1 MSVADVKSK
10 VVKNTRAKKVTA
22 DEEATVSAA
31 LDAAPLEHAPLS
43 AFVVSPLNARTIPY
57 SSESVESLAAT
68 IKSVGLLQNL
78 VAHALPDGQLA
89 VAAGGRRL
97 TALNL
102 LLSQQVLRA
111 DHPVPFKRVSE
122 DMAALVSY
130 VENAQ
135 RSDMHAAEQIASFGT
150 QAAQGK
156 TAEQIG
162 AEVGYSTRH
171 VQRMLKLAN
180 LAPSLLKLLA
190 DDKLT
195 VEQCQ
200 VLCLEDDQERQVRVY
215 ESVKAGWPELPVSM
229 LKKQITDKEIS
240 VTDRRF
246 LFVGREAYEN
256 AGGVVR
262 EDLFS
267 QQEGEG
273 TADIVLLEKLTVQKL
288 EAMAQEIQA
297 QEGWKWSMGRMRSL
311 WPHGDGMEYRLT
323 DAPEPVYISD
333 EEQRLT
339 ALYEKGDECAEGGDD
354 DGYSDAERE
363 WEAIEKAAQIRAW
376 TPEFRATSGVVV
388 GFDGYGDLC
397 VQRGVIRLS
406 DIETVET
413 EESSDTEQQEELRGA
428 SQENDAET
436 SGSGRFEYQSPP
448 DEAEGISL
456 PLLTRMSSERTLAV
470 QAALM
475 QQQKKAIALL
485 TWQLCRSVF
494 SGGYTRSRPFRI
506 SLTESHSTLT
516 GNAPSGENGA
526 AFRALTEERQRLQ
539 ALLPPEWAEDFT
551 TFFSLNGETLMALM
565 TFCVACSVDG
575 VQTRE
580 CGHTSRSQLIEL
592 EAALGFHLRDWW
604 HPTKAGFFTD
614 LKHTQIIDALNEAGF
629 TGAARD
635 AEKMKKGDAAELA
648 ENRMRDTRWVPAWMK
663 GPEPEKATDDA
674 AASGADSDTDNNDPA
689 HAA

>member
-1 MSVADVKSK
+1 MSATESKSK
-10 VVKNTRAKKVTA
+10 AVKKTSVKKVTA
-22 DEEATVSAA
+22 DEQAAVSAA

-43 AFVVSPLNARTIPY
+43 AFVMSPLNARTIPY
-57 SSESVESLAAT
+57 SLESVESLAAT

-102 LLSQQVLRA
+102 LCSQQVLKP
-111 DHPVPFKRVSE
+111 DHPVAFKRVTE

-130 VENAQ
+130 IENAQ

-162 AEVGYSTRH
+162 AEAGYSTRH

-190 DDKLT
+190 DDHLT

-200 VLCLEDDQERQVRVY
+200 ALCLEDDQERQVRVY

-229 LKKQITDKEIS
+229 LKKQITEKEIS

-267 QQEGEG
+267 QQDGDG
-273 TADIVLLEKLTVQKL
+273 TADTVLLEKLTMQKL

-323 DAPEPVYISD
+323 DAPEPVYIND

-397 VQRGVIRLS
+397 EQRGVIRLA

-413 EESSDTEQQEELRGA
+413 EESRDTEQPQKPQE
-428 SQENDAET
+428 SNAET
-436 SGSGRFEYQSPP
+436 SGASRFEYQSPP

-456 PLLTRMSSERTLAV
+456 PLLTKMSSERTLAV

-485 TWQLCRSVF
+485 TWQLCRNVF
-494 SGGYTRSRPFRI
+494 SGGYYTRSRPFRI

-516 GNAPSGENGA
+516 GNAPSGEDGA
-526 AFRALTEERQRLQ
+526 AFLTLTEERKRLE
-539 ALLPPEWAEDFT
+539 ALLPHEWAKDFT
-551 TFFSLNGETLMALM
+551 TFFSLNDETLMALM

-580 CGHTSRSQLIEL
+580 CGHTSRSNLIEL
-592 EAALGFHLRDWW
+592 EAALDFHLRDWW
-604 HPTKAGFFTD
+604 HPTKAGFFAD
-614 LKHTQIIDALNEAGF
+614 LKHAQIIDALNEAGL

-663 GPEPEKATDDA
+663 GPEPEKATDNA
-674 AASGADSDTDNNDPA
+674 TASEADSDTDNNDAA

>member
-10 VVKNTRAKKVTA
+10 AAKKTSVKKVTDA
-22 DEEATVSAA
+22 EQAAVSAA
-31 LDAAPLEHAPLS
+31 LEAAPLERAPLS

-57 SSESVESLAAT
+57 SAESVESLAAT

-200 VLCLEDDQERQVRVY
+200 VLCLEDDQARQVSVY
-215 ESVKAGWPELPVSM
+215 ESVKSGWPELPVSM

-240 VTDRRF
+240 VTDDRF

-267 QQEGEG
+267 QQDGEG

-288 EAMAQEIQA
+288 EAMAQEIQEL
-297 QEGWKWSMGRMRSL
+297 EGWKWSMGRMVSIRTYGDSL
-311 WPHGDGMEYRLT
+311 EYSLT
-323 DAPEPVYISD
+323 DAPEPVYIND
-333 EEQRLT
+333 EEQRLRPITGCRQTCLKLTKWICVRRRVSSAT
-339 ALYEKGDECAEGGDD
+339 A
-354 DGYSDAERE
+354 
-363 WEAIEKAAQIRAW
+363 
-376 TPEFRATSGVVV
+376 
-388 GFDGYGDLC
+388 
-397 VQRGVIRLS
+397 
-406 DIETVET
+406 
-413 EESSDTEQQEELRGA
+413 
-428 SQENDAET
+428 
-436 SGSGRFEYQSPP
+436 
-448 DEAEGISL
+448 
-456 PLLTRMSSERTLAV
+456 TRVRQWARRWA
-470 QAALM
+470 AAL
-475 QQQKKAIALL
+475 LL
-485 TWQLCRSVF
+485 ITVTPVVPC
-494 SGGYTRSRPFRI
+494 
-506 SLTESHSTLT
+506 
-516 GNAPSGENGA
+516 
-526 AFRALTEERQRLQ
+526 
-539 ALLPPEWAEDFT
+539 
-551 TFFSLNGETLMALM
+551 
-565 TFCVACSVDG
+565 
-575 VQTRE
+575 
-580 CGHTSRSQLIEL
+580 
-592 EAALGFHLRDWW
+592 
-604 HPTKAGFFTD
+604 
-614 LKHTQIIDALNEAGF
+614 
-629 TGAARD
+629 
-635 AEKMKKGDAAELA
+635 
-648 ENRMRDTRWVPAWMK
+648 WVPAWQRVL
-663 GPEPEKATDDA
+663 
-674 AASGADSDTDNNDPA
+674 SGWQLTPWCRT
-689 HAA
+689 

>member
-10 VVKNTRAKKVTA
+10 AAKKTSVKKVTDA
-22 DEEATVSAA
+22 EQAAVSAA
-31 LDAAPLEHAPLS
+31 LEAAPLERAPLS

-57 SSESVESLAAT
+57 SAESVESLAAT

-200 VLCLEDDQERQVRVY
+200 VLCLEDDQARQVSVY
-215 ESVKAGWPELPVSM
+215 ESVKSGWPELPVSM

-240 VTDRRF
+240 VTDDRF

-267 QQEGEG
+267 QQDGEG

-288 EAMAQEIQA
+288 EAMAQEIQEL
-297 QEGWKWSMGRMRSL
+297 EGWKWSMGRMVSIRTYGDSL
-311 WPHGDGMEYRLT
+311 EYSLT
-323 DAPEPVYISD
+323 DAPEPVYIND

-339 ALYEKGDECAEGGDD
+339 ALYEKGDECAEAGDD

-397 VQRGVIRLS
+397 VQRGVIRLA

-413 EESSDTEQQEELRGA
+413 EESSGTEPQESDAEPSGA
-428 SQENDAET
+428 S
-436 SGSGRFEYQSPP
+436 RFEYQSPP

-456 PLLTRMSSERTLAV
+456 PLLTKMSSERTLAV

-494 SGGYTRSRPFRI
+494 TAGYTRSRPFRI
-506 SLTESHSTLT
+506 SLTDSHSTLT

-526 AFRALTEERQRLQ
+526 AFLALREERKRLEG
-539 ALLPPEWAEDFT
+539 LLPKGWGEDLTAFFT
-551 TFFSLNGETLMALM
+551 LNGETLMALM

-580 CGHTSRSQLIEL
+580 CGHTSRSNLIEL

-604 HPTKAGFFTD
+604 HPTKAGLFGD
-614 LKHTQIIDALNEAGF
+614 LTHARIIDALNEAGL

-674 AASGADSDTDNNDPA
+674 AASEADSDTDNNDPA

>member
-1 MSVADVKSK
+1 MSVANVNAKAAKKTS
-10 VVKNTRAKKVTA
+10 AKKVTDA
-22 DEEATVSAA
+22 EQAAVSAA

-57 SSESVESLAAT
+57 SAESVESLAAT

-102 LLSQQVLRA
+102 LLSQQVLTP
-111 DHPVPFKRVSE
+111 DHPVAFKRVTE

-135 RSDMHAAEQIASFGT
+135 RSDMHAAEQIASFGM

-200 VLCLEDDQERQVRVY
+200 VLCLEDDQERQVSVY
-215 ESVKAGWPELPVSM
+215 ESVKAGWPELPLSL

-240 VTDRRF
+240 ITDDRF
-246 LFVGREAYEN
+246 LFVGREVYEN

-288 EAMAQEIQA
+288 EAMAQEIQE

-311 WPHGDGMEYRLT
+311 WPHGDGLEYRLT
-323 DAPEPVYISD
+323 DAPEPVYIND

-388 GFDGYGDLC
+388 GFNGYGDLLI
-397 VQRGVIRLS
+397 QRGVIRLA
-406 DIETVET
+406 DVNTEET
-413 EESSDTEQQEELRGA
+413 EESSETEP
-428 SQENDAET
+428 QENDAQT
-436 SGSGRFEYQSPP
+436 SGASRFEYQSPP

-456 PLLTRMSSERTLAV
+456 PLLTKMSSERTLAV

-485 TWQLCRSVF
+485 TWQLCRNVF

-526 AFRALTEERQRLQ
+526 AFRALTEERQRLK
-539 ALLPPEWAEDFT
+539 ALLPQEWAKDFT
-551 TFFSLNGETLMALM
+551 TFFTLNGETLMALM

-604 HPTKAGFFTD
+604 NPTKAGLFAD
-614 LKHTQIIDALNEAGF
+614 LKHAQIIDALNEAGL

-635 AEKMKKGDAAELA
+635 AQKMKKGDAAELA

-674 AASGADSDTDNNDPA
+674 AVSEADSDSDNNDPA

>member
-1 MSVADVKSK
+1 MSVANVNAKA
-10 VVKNTRAKKVTA
+10 AKKTSA
-22 DEEATVSAA
+22 KKITDAEQAAVSAA
-31 LDAAPLEHAPLS
+31 LEAAPLEHAPLS

-57 SSESVESLAAT
+57 SAESVESLAAT

-102 LLSQQVLRA
+102 LLSQQVLTP
-111 DHPVPFKRVSE
+111 DHPVAFKRVSE

-130 VENAQ
+130 IENAQ

-150 QAAQGK
+150 QAALGK

-162 AEVGYSTRH
+162 SEAGYSTRH

-200 VLCLEDDQERQVRVY
+200 VLCLEDDQDRQVSVY
-215 ESVKAGWPELPVSM
+215 ESVKSGWPELPLSM

-240 VTDRRF
+240 VTDDRF

-267 QQEGEG
+267 QQDGEG

-297 QEGWKWSMGRMRSL
+297 QEGWKWSMGRMKSL
-311 WPHGDGMEYRLT
+311 WPHGDGLEYRLT
-323 DAPEPVYISD
+323 DEPAPVYVGEEEKRIEELFNKLEYCSENND
-333 EEQRLT
+333 E
-339 ALYEKGDECAEGGDD
+339 
-354 DGYSDAERE
+354 DGYSEASDEID
-363 WEAIEKAAQIRAW
+363 AIEQAAQIRAW
-376 TPEFRATSGVVV
+376 TPETRATTGVVV
-388 GFDGYGDLC
+388 GFNAYGELC
-397 VQRGVIRLS
+397 VDRGVIRLA
-406 DIETVET
+406 DVETVET
-413 EESSDTEQQEELRGA
+413 EESSGAEQPQEPQESTAEPSGA
-428 SQENDAET
+428 S
-436 SGSGRFEYQSPP
+436 RFEYQSPP

-456 PLLTRMSSERTLAV
+456 PLLTKMSSERTLAV

-494 SGGYTRSRPFRI
+494 TAGYFRSRPFRI

-516 GNAPSGENGA
+516 GNAPSGKDGA
-526 AFRALTEERQRLQ
+526 AFLALTVERKRLE
-539 ALLPPEWAEDFT
+539 ALLPKGWGEDLT
-551 TFFSLNGETLMALM
+551 AFFSLNGETLMALL

-580 CGHTSRSQLIEL
+580 CGHTSRSNLIEL
-592 EAALGFHLRDWW
+592 EAALGFNLRDWW
-604 HPTKAGFFTD
+604 NPTKAGLFAD
-614 LKHTQIIDALNEAGF
+614 LKHAQIIDALNEAGL

-635 AEKMKKGDAAELA
+635 AQKMKKGDAAELA

-663 GPEPEKATDDA
+663 GPEPEKATDAA
-674 AASGADSDTDNNDPA
+674 AASVADSDTDNNDPA

>member
-1 MSVADVKSK
+1 MSVTESK
-10 VVKNTRAKKVTA
+10 PKAAKKTSVKKVTDA
-22 DEEATVSAA
+22 EQAAVSAA
-31 LDAAPLEHAPLS
+31 LEAAPLEHAPLS

-57 SSESVESLAAT
+57 SADSVESLAAT

-102 LLSQQVLRA
+102 LLSQQVLTP
-111 DHPVPFKRVSE
+111 DHPVAFKRVSE
-122 DMAALVSY
+122 EIAALVSHI
-130 VENAQ
+130 ENAQ

-150 QAAQGK
+150 QAALGK

-162 AEVGYSTRH
+162 AEAGYSTRH

-190 DDKLT
+190 DDKLN

-200 VLCLEDDQERQVRVY
+200 VLCLEDDQERQVSVY
-215 ESVKAGWPELPVSM
+215 ESVKSGRPDLPLFM
-229 LKKQITDKEIS
+229 LKQQITDKEIS

-311 WPHGDGMEYRLT
+311 WPHGDGLEYRLT
-323 DAPEPVYISD
+323 DEPEPVYIDD
-333 EEQRLT
+333 EESRIN
-339 ALYEKGDECAEGGDD
+339 ALYEKADDCASSDDD
-354 DGYSDAERE
+354 DGYLAATDEI
-363 WEAIEKAAQIRAW
+363 EAIDLAAQIRAW
-376 TPEFRATSGVVV
+376 TPETRAVTGVVV
-388 GFDGYGDLC
+388 GFNGIGELS

-413 EESSDTEQQEELRGA
+413 EESSETEPQDNDAQTSGA
-428 SQENDAET
+428 S
-436 SGSGRFEYQSPP
+436 RFEYQSPP

-456 PLLTRMSSERTLAV
+456 PLLTKMSSERTLAV

-494 SGGYTRSRPFRI
+494 TAGYFRSRPFRI

-526 AFRALTEERQRLQ
+526 AFLALTEERKRLE
-539 ALLPPEWAEDFT
+539 ALLPKGWGEDLT
-551 TFFSLNGETLMALM
+551 AFFSLNGETLMALL

-580 CGHTSRSQLIEL
+580 CGHTSRSNLIEL
-592 EAALGFHLRDWW
+592 EAALGFNLRDWW
-604 HPTKAGFFTD
+604 NPTKAGLFGD
-614 LKHTQIIDALNEAGF
+614 LTHARIIDALNEAGL

-648 ENRMRDTRWVPAWMK
+648 ENRMRGTRWVPAWMK

-674 AASGADSDTDNNDPA
+674 AASEADSDTDNNDPA

>member
-1 MSVADVKSK
+1 MSVANVNAKAAKKTS
-10 VVKNTRAKKVTA
+10 VKKVTDA
-22 DEEATVSAA
+22 EQAAVSAA
-31 LDAAPLEHAPLS
+31 LEAAPLERAPLS

-57 SSESVESLAAT
+57 SAESVESLAAT

-97 TALNL
+97 NALNL

-215 ESVKAGWPELPVSM
+215 ESVKAGWPELPLSM

-240 VTDRRF
+240 VTDDRF

-267 QQEGEG
+267 QQDGEG

-288 EAMAQEIQA
+288 EAMAQEIQE

-311 WPHGDGMEYRLT
+311 WPHGDGLEYRLT
-323 DAPEPVYISD
+323 DAPEPVYIND
-333 EEQRLT
+333 EELRLT

-388 GFDGYGDLC
+388 GFDGYGNLC
-397 VQRGVIRLS
+397 VQRGVIRLA
-406 DIETVET
+406 DIGTVET
-413 EESSDTEQQEELRGA
+413 EESSETEP
-428 SQENDAET
+428 QENDAQT
-436 SGSGRFEYQSPP
+436 SGASRFEYQSPP

-456 PLLTRMSSERTLAV
+456 PLLTKMSSERTLAV

-485 TWQLCRSVF
+485 TWQLCRNVF
-494 SGGYTRSRPFRI
+494 SGGYTPSRPFRI

-526 AFRALTEERQRLQ
+526 AFLALTEERQRLK
-539 ALLPPEWAEDFT
+539 ALLPQEWARDFT
-551 TFFSLNGETLMALM
+551 TFFTLNGETLMALM

-604 HPTKAGFFTD
+604 QPTKAGFFAD
-614 LKHTQIIDALNEAGF
+614 LKHAQIIDALNEAGL

-663 GPEPEKATDDA
+663 GPEPEKATDYA
-674 AASGADSDTDNNDPA
+674 AASEADSDSDNNDPA

>member
-10 VVKNTRAKKVTA
+10 AAKKTSVKKVTDA
-22 DEEATVSAA
+22 EQAAVSAA
-31 LDAAPLEHAPLS
+31 LEAAPLERAPLS

-57 SSESVESLAAT
+57 SAESVESLAAT

-200 VLCLEDDQERQVRVY
+200 VLCLEDDQARQVSVY
-215 ESVKAGWPELPVSM
+215 ESVKSGWPELPVSM

-240 VTDRRF
+240 VTDDRF

-267 QQEGEG
+267 QQDGEG

-288 EAMAQEIQA
+288 EAMAQEIQEL
-297 QEGWKWSMGRMRSL
+297 EGWKWSMGRMVSIRTYGDSL
-311 WPHGDGMEYRLT
+311 EYSLT
-323 DAPEPVYISD
+323 DAPEPVYIND

-339 ALYEKGDECAEGGDD
+339 ALYEKGDECAEAGDD

-397 VQRGVIRLS
+397 VQRGVIRLA

-413 EESSDTEQQEELRGA
+413 EESSGTEPQESDAEPSGA
-428 SQENDAET
+428 S
-436 SGSGRFEYQSPP
+436 RFEYQSPP

-456 PLLTRMSSERTLAV
+456 PLLTKMSSERTLAV

-494 SGGYTRSRPFRI
+494 TAGYTRSRPFRI
-506 SLTESHSTLT
+506 SLTDSHSTLT

-526 AFRALTEERQRLQ
+526 AFLALREERKRLEG
-539 ALLPPEWAEDFT
+539 LLPKGWGEDLTAFFT
-551 TFFSLNGETLMALM
+551 LNGETLMALM

-580 CGHTSRSQLIEL
+580 CGHTSRSNLIEL
-592 EAALGFHLRDWW
+592 EAALDFHLRDWW
-604 HPTKAGFFTD
+604 HPTKAGLFGD
-614 LKHTQIIDALNEAGF
+614 LTHARIIDALNEAGL

-674 AASGADSDTDNNDPA
+674 AASEADSDTDNNDPA

>member
-1 MSVADVKSK
+1 MSVTESK
-10 VVKNTRAKKVTA
+10 PKAAKKTSVKKVTDA
-22 DEEATVSAA
+22 EQAAVSAA
-31 LDAAPLEHAPLS
+31 LEAAPLERAPLS

-57 SSESVESLAAT
+57 SAESVESLAAT

-102 LLSQQVLRA
+102 LLSQQVLTP
-111 DHPVPFKRVSE
+111 DHPVPFKRVTE

-130 VENAQ
+130 IENAQ

-150 QAAQGK
+150 QAELGK

-162 AEVGYSTRH
+162 AEAGYSTRH

-200 VLCLEDDQERQVRVY
+200 VLCLEDDQERQVSVY
-215 ESVKAGWPELPVSM
+215 ESVKAGWPELPLSM

-240 VTDRRF
+240 VTDDRF

-256 AGGVVR
+256 AGGVIR

-267 QQEGEG
+267 QQDGEG

-311 WPHGDGMEYRLT
+311 WPHGDGLEYRLT
-323 DAPEPVYISD
+323 DEPEPVYTAD

-339 ALYEKGDECAEGGDD
+339 TLHEKGDDCAESGDY

-397 VQRGVIRLS
+397 VQRGVIRLA

-413 EESSDTEQQEELRGA
+413 EESRDAEQPQEP
-428 SQENDAET
+428 QESTAET
-436 SGSGRFEYQSPP
+436 SGASRFEYQSPP

-456 PLLTRMSSERTLAV
+456 PLLTKMSSERTLAV

-494 SGGYTRSRPFRI
+494 TAGYTRSRPFRI

-516 GNAPSGENGA
+516 GNAPSGKDGA
-526 AFRALTEERQRLQ
+526 AFLALTEERKRLE
-539 ALLPPEWAEDFT
+539 ALLPKGWGEDLT
-551 TFFSLNGETLMALM
+551 AFFSLNGETIMALM

-580 CGHTSRSQLIEL
+580 CGHTSRSNLIEL

-604 HPTKAGFFTD
+604 NPTKAGLFGD
-614 LKHTQIIDALNEAGF
+614 LTHARIIDALNEAGL

-635 AEKMKKGDAAELA
+635 AEKMKKDDAAELA
-648 ENRMRDTRWVPAWMK
+648 ENRMRGTRWVPAWMK
-663 GPEPEKATDDA
+663 GPESEKATDDA
-674 AASGADSDTDNNDPA
+674 AASEADSDTDNNDSA

>member
-1 MSVADVKSK
+1 MSVTESK
-10 VVKNTRAKKVTA
+10 PKAAKKTSVKKVTDA
-22 DEEATVSAA
+22 EQAAVKAA
-31 LDAAPLEHAPLS
+31 LDAAPLEYAPLS
-43 AFVVSPLNARTIPY
+43 AFVMSPLNARTIPY
-57 SSESVESLAAT
+57 SAESVESLAAT

-102 LLSQQVLRA
+102 LRSQQVLTP

-122 DMAALVSY
+122 EIAALVSHI
-130 VENAQ
+130 ENAQ

-150 QAAQGK
+150 LAAQGK
-156 TAEQIG
+156 TAGQIG
-162 AEVGYSTRH
+162 AEAGYSTRH

-200 VLCLEDDQERQVRVY
+200 VLCLEDDQERQVSVY
-215 ESVKAGWPELPVSM
+215 ESVKAGRPDLPLFM
-229 LKKQITDKEIS
+229 LKQQITDKEIS

-311 WPHGDGMEYRLT
+311 WPHGDGLEYRLT
-323 DAPEPVYISD
+323 DEPEPVYIDD
-333 EEQRLT
+333 EESRIN
-339 ALYEKGDECAEGGDD
+339 ALYEKADDCASSDDD
-354 DGYSDAERE
+354 DGYLAATDEI
-363 WEAIEKAAQIRAW
+363 EAIEQAAQIRAW
-376 TPEFRATSGVVV
+376 APETRAVTGVVV
-388 GFDGYGDLC
+388 GFNGIGELS

-406 DIETVET
+406 DIGTVET
-413 EESSDTEQQEELRGA
+413 EESIETEP
-428 SQENDAET
+428 QENDAQT
-436 SGSGRFEYQSPP
+436 SGASRFEYKSPP

-456 PLLTRMSSERTLAV
+456 PLLTKMSSERTLAV

-494 SGGYTRSRPFRI
+494 SGGYPRSRPFRI

-526 AFRALTEERQRLQ
+526 AFLALTEERQRLE
-539 ALLPPEWAEDFT
+539 ALLPQEWAEDFT
-551 TFFSLNGETLMALM
+551 TFFTLNGETLMALM

-604 HPTKAGFFTD
+604 QPTKAGFFAD
-614 LKHTQIIDALNEAGF
+614 LKHAQIIDALNEAGL

-635 AEKMKKGDAAELA
+635 AQKMKKGDAAELA

-663 GPEPEKATDDA
+663 GPGPEKATDDA
-674 AASGADSDTDNNDPA
+674 AASEADSDSDNSGSA

>member
-1 MSVADVKSK
+1 MSVTESK
-10 VVKNTRAKKVTA
+10 PKAAKKTSVKKVTDA
-22 DEEATVSAA
+22 EQAAVKAA
-31 LDAAPLEHAPLS
+31 LKAAPLEHAPLS
-43 AFVVSPLNARTIPY
+43 AFVMSPLNARTIPY
-57 SSESVESLAAT
+57 SAESVESLAAT

-102 LLSQQVLRA
+102 LRSQQVLTP
-111 DHPVPFKRVSE
+111 DHPVAFKRVTE

-130 VENAQ
+130 IENAQ

-162 AEVGYSTRH
+162 AEAGYSTRH

-200 VLCLEDDQERQVRVY
+200 VLCLEDDQERQVSVY
-215 ESVKAGWPELPVSM
+215 ESVKAGWPELPLSM
-229 LKKQITDKEIS
+229 LKKKITDKEIS

-267 QQEGEG
+267 QQEGDG

-311 WPHGDGMEYRLT
+311 WPHGDGLEYRLT

-339 ALYEKGDECAEGGDD
+339 ALYEKGDECAESGDD

-388 GFDGYGDLC
+388 GFNGYGDLLI
-397 VQRGVIRLS
+397 QRGVIRLA
-406 DIETVET
+406 DVETVET
-413 EESSDTEQQEELRGA
+413 EESSDAEQPQEP
-428 SQENDAET
+428 QESSAET
-436 SGSGRFEYQSPP
+436 SGASRFEYQSPP

-456 PLLTRMSSERTLAV
+456 PLLTKMSSERTLAV

-494 SGGYTRSRPFRI
+494 TAGYFRSRPFRI

-516 GNAPSGENGA
+516 GNAPSGKDGA
-526 AFRALTEERQRLQ
+526 AFLALTEERKRLE
-539 ALLPPEWAEDFT
+539 ALLPEGWGEDLTAFFT
-551 TFFSLNGETLMALM
+551 LNGETLMALL

-592 EAALGFHLRDWW
+592 EAALGFNLRDWW
-604 HPTKAGFFTD
+604 QPTKAGFFAD
-614 LKHTQIIDALNEAGF
+614 LKHAQIIDALNEAGL

-635 AEKMKKGDAAELA
+635 AQKMKKGDAAELA

-674 AASGADSDTDNNDPA
+674 AASEADSEADSDSDNTGSA

>member
-1 MSVADVKSK
+1 MSVANVNAKAAKKTS
-10 VVKNTRAKKVTA
+10 VKKVTDA
-22 DEEATVSAA
+22 EQAAVSAA
-31 LDAAPLEHAPLS
+31 LEAAPLERAPLS

-57 SSESVESLAAT
+57 SAESVESLAAT

-102 LLSQQVLRA
+102 LLSQQVLTP
-111 DHPVPFKRVSE
+111 DHPVPFKRVTE

-162 AEVGYSTRH
+162 SEAGYSTRH

-190 DDKLT
+190 DDHLT

-200 VLCLEDDQERQVRVY
+200 VLCLEDDQERQVSVY
-215 ESVKAGWPELPVSM
+215 ESVKSGRPDLPLFM

-288 EAMAQEIQA
+288 EAMAQEIQE
-297 QEGWKWSMGRMRSL
+297 QEGWKWSMGRMKSL
-311 WPHGDGMEYRLT
+311 WPHGDGLEYRLM
-323 DAPEPVYISD
+323 DEPEPVYIND
-333 EEQRLT
+333 EESRIN
-339 ALYEKGDECAEGGDD
+339 ALYEKADDCASSDDD
-354 DGYSDAERE
+354 DGYLAATNEI
-363 WEAIEKAAQIRAW
+363 EAIDLAAQIRAW
-376 TPEFRATSGVVV
+376 TPETRAVTGVVV
-388 GFDGYGDLC
+388 GFNGIGELS

-406 DIETVET
+406 DIETMET
-413 EESSDTEQQEELRGA
+413 EESRDTEQPQEP
-428 SQENDAET
+428 QESTVEP

-551 TFFSLNGETLMALM
+551 TFFTLNGETLMALM

-674 AASGADSDTDNNDPA
+674 AASEADSDTDNNDPA

>member
-1 MSVADVKSK
+1 MSVTESK
-10 VVKNTRAKKVTA
+10 PKAAKKTSVKKVTDA
-22 DEEATVSAA
+22 EQAAVSAA
-31 LDAAPLEHAPLS
+31 LEAAPLERAPLS

-57 SSESVESLAAT
+57 SAESVESLAAT

-102 LLSQQVLRA
+102 LLSQQVLTP

-122 DMAALVSY
+122 EIAALVSHI
-130 VENAQ
+130 ENAQ

-150 QAAQGK
+150 LAAQGK
-156 TAEQIG
+156 TAGQIG
-162 AEVGYSTRH
+162 AEAGYSTRH

-200 VLCLEDDQERQVRVY
+200 VLCLEDDQERQVSVY
-215 ESVKAGWPELPVSM
+215 ESVKSGRPDLPLFM

-311 WPHGDGMEYRLT
+311 WPHGDGLEYRLT
-323 DAPEPVYISD
+323 DEPEPVYIDD
-333 EEQRLT
+333 EESRIN
-339 ALYEKGDECAEGGDD
+339 ALYEKADDCASSDDD
-354 DGYSDAERE
+354 DGYLAATDEI
-363 WEAIEKAAQIRAW
+363 EAIEQAAQIRAW
-376 TPEFRATSGVVV
+376 APETRAVTGVVV
-388 GFDGYGDLC
+388 GFNGIGELS

-406 DIETVET
+406 DIGTVET
-413 EESSDTEQQEELRGA
+413 EESIETEP
-428 SQENDAET
+428 QENDAQT
-436 SGSGRFEYQSPP
+436 SGASRFEYQSPS

-456 PLLTRMSSERTLAV
+456 PLLTKMSSERTLAV

-494 SGGYTRSRPFRI
+494 SGGYPRSRPFRI

-526 AFRALTEERQRLQ
+526 AFLALTEERQRLE
-539 ALLPPEWAEDFT
+539 ALLPQEWAEDFT
-551 TFFSLNGETLMALM
+551 TFFILNGETLMALL

-604 HPTKAGFFTD
+604 QPTKAGFFAD
-614 LKHTQIIDALNEAGF
+614 LKHAQIIDALNEAGL

-663 GPEPEKATDDA
+663 GPEPEKATDNA
-674 AASGADSDTDNNDPA
+674 AASEADSDTDNNDPA

>member
-1 MSVADVKSK
+1 MSVTESK
-10 VVKNTRAKKVTA
+10 PKAAKKTSVKKVTDA
-22 DEEATVSAA
+22 EQAAVKAA
-31 LDAAPLEHAPLS
+31 LEAAPLERAPLS

-57 SSESVESLAAT
+57 SAESVESLAAT

-78 VAHALPDGQLA
+78 VAHSLPDGQLA

-102 LLSQQVLRA
+102 LLSQQVLTP
-111 DHPVPFKRVSE
+111 DHPVPFKRVTE
-122 DMAALVSY
+122 DMAALVSHI
-130 VENAQ
+130 ENAQ

-150 QAAQGK
+150 QAALGK

-162 AEVGYSTRH
+162 AEAGYSTRH

-200 VLCLEDDQERQVRVY
+200 VLCLEDDQERQVSVY
-215 ESVKAGWPELPVSM
+215 ESVKSGRPDLPLFM
-229 LKKQITDKEIS
+229 LKQQITDKEIS

-297 QEGWKWSMGRMRSL
+297 QEGWKWSMGRMRAL
-311 WPHGDGMEYRLT
+311 WPHGDGLEYRLT
-323 DAPEPVYISD
+323 DEPEPVYIDD
-333 EEQRLT
+333 EESRIN
-339 ALYEKGDECAEGGDD
+339 ALYEKADDCASSDDD
-354 DGYSDAERE
+354 DGYLAATDEI
-363 WEAIEKAAQIRAW
+363 EAIDLAAQIRAW
-376 TPEFRATSGVVV
+376 TPETRAVTGVVV
-388 GFDGYGDLC
+388 GFNGIGELS

-413 EESSDTEQQEELRGA
+413 EESSETEPQDNDAQTSGA
-428 SQENDAET
+428 S
-436 SGSGRFEYQSPP
+436 RFEYQSPP

-456 PLLTRMSSERTLAV
+456 PLLTKMSSERTLAV

-485 TWQLCRSVF
+485 TWQLCRNVF

-526 AFRALTEERQRLQ
+526 AFLALTEERQRLK
-539 ALLPPEWAEDFT
+539 ALLPQEWAKDFT
-551 TFFSLNGETLMALM
+551 TFFTLNGEKLMALM

-604 HPTKAGFFTD
+604 QPTKAGFFAD
-614 LKHTQIIDALNEAGF
+614 LKHAQIIDALNEAGL

-635 AEKMKKGDAAELA
+635 AQKMKKGDAAELA

-674 AASGADSDTDNNDPA
+674 AASEADSDTDNNDAA

>member
-1 MSVADVKSK
+1 MSVTESK
-10 VVKNTRAKKVTA
+10 PKAAKKTSVKKVTDA
-22 DEEATVSAA
+22 EQAAVSAA
-31 LDAAPLEHAPLS
+31 LEAAPLERAPLS

-57 SSESVESLAAT
+57 SAESVESLAAT

-102 LLSQQVLRA
+102 LLSQQVLTP
-111 DHPVPFKRVSE
+111 DHPVAFKRVSE
-122 DMAALVSY
+122 EIAALVSHI
-130 VENAQ
+130 ENAQ

-150 QAAQGK
+150 QAALGK

-162 AEVGYSTRH
+162 AEAGYSTRH

-190 DDKLT
+190 DDKLN

-200 VLCLEDDQERQVRVY
+200 VLCLEDDQERQVSVY
-215 ESVKAGWPELPVSM
+215 ESVKSGRPDLPLFM
-229 LKKQITDKEIS
+229 LKQQITDKEIS

-311 WPHGDGMEYRLT
+311 WPHGDGLEYRLT
-323 DAPEPVYISD
+323 DEPEPVYIDD
-333 EEQRLT
+333 EESRIN
-339 ALYEKGDECAEGGDD
+339 ALYEKADDCASSDDD
-354 DGYSDAERE
+354 DGYLAATDEI
-363 WEAIEKAAQIRAW
+363 EAIDLAAQIRAW
-376 TPEFRATSGVVV
+376 TPETRAVTGVVV
-388 GFDGYGDLC
+388 GFNGIGELS

-413 EESSDTEQQEELRGA
+413 EESSETEPQDNDAQTSGA
-428 SQENDAET
+428 S
-436 SGSGRFEYQSPP
+436 RFEYQSPP

-456 PLLTRMSSERTLAV
+456 PLLTKMSSERTLAV

-494 SGGYTRSRPFRI
+494 TAGYFRSRPFRI

-526 AFRALTEERQRLQ
+526 AFLALTEERKRLE
-539 ALLPPEWAEDFT
+539 ALLPKGWGEDLT
-551 TFFSLNGETLMALM
+551 AFFSLNGETLMALL

-580 CGHTSRSQLIEL
+580 CGHTSRSNLIEL
-592 EAALGFHLRDWW
+592 EAALGFNLRDWW
-604 HPTKAGFFTD
+604 NPTKAGLFGD
-614 LKHTQIIDALNEAGF
+614 LTHARIIDALNEAGL

-648 ENRMRDTRWVPAWMK
+648 ENRMRGTRWVPAWMK

-674 AASGADSDTDNNDPA
+674 AASEADSDTDNNDPA

>member
-1 MSVADVKSK
+1 MSVTESK
-10 VVKNTRAKKVTA
+10 PKAAKKTSVKKVTDA
-22 DEEATVSAA
+22 EQAAVKAA
-31 LDAAPLEHAPLS
+31 LEAAPLEHAPLS
-43 AFVVSPLNARTIPY
+43 AFVMSPLNARTIPY
-57 SSESVESLAAT
+57 SAESVESLAAT

-102 LLSQQVLRA
+102 LLSQQVLTP

-130 VENAQ
+130 IENAQ

-150 QAAQGK
+150 LSAQGK

-162 AEVGYSTRH
+162 AEAGYSTRH

-200 VLCLEDDQERQVRVY
+200 VLCLEDDQERQVSVY
-215 ESVKAGWPELPVSM
+215 ESVKAGWPELPLSM

-288 EAMAQEIQA
+288 EAMAQEIQE

-311 WPHGDGMEYRLT
+311 WPHGDGLEYRLT

-333 EEQRLT
+333 EEQRLA
-339 ALYEKGDECAEGGDD
+339 ALYEKGDECVEGGDD

-388 GFDGYGDLC
+388 GFNGYGDLLI
-397 VQRGVIRLS
+397 QRGVIRLA
-406 DIETVET
+406 DVETAAT
-413 EESSDTEQQEELRGA
+413 EESSDTEQP
-428 SQENDAET
+428 QENDAET
-436 SGSGRFEYQSPP
+436 SGASRFEYQSPP

-456 PLLTRMSSERTLAV
+456 PLLTKMSSERTLAV

-526 AFRALTEERQRLQ
+526 AFLALTEERQRLK
-539 ALLPPEWAEDFT
+539 ALLPQEWAKDFT
-551 TFFSLNGETLMALM
+551 TFFTLNGETLMALM

-580 CGHTSRSQLIEL
+580 CGHTSRSNLIEL

-604 HPTKAGFFTD
+604 HPTKAGLFGD
-614 LKHTQIIDALNEAGF
+614 LTHARIIDALNEAGL

-635 AEKMKKGDAAELA
+635 AQKMKKGDAAELA

-674 AASGADSDTDNNDPA
+674 AASEADSDSDNTGSA

>member
-10 VVKNTRAKKVTA
+10 AVKNTRSKKVTA
-22 DEEATVSAA
+22 DEQAAVSAA
-31 LDAAPLEHAPLS
+31 LDAAPVELAPLS

-57 SSESVESLAAT
+57 SAESVESLAAT

-102 LLSQQVLRA
+102 LLSQQVLTP

-200 VLCLEDDQERQVRVY
+200 VLCLEDDQERQVSVY
-215 ESVKAGWPELPVSM
+215 ESVKSGRPDLPLFM
-229 LKKQITDKEIS
+229 LKQQITDKEIS

-297 QEGWKWSMGRMRSL
+297 QEGWKWSMGRMRAL

-323 DAPEPVYISD
+323 DEPEPVYIND

-388 GFDGYGDLC
+388 GFDGYGNLC
-397 VQRGVIRLS
+397 VQRGVIRLA
-406 DIETVET
+406 DIGTVET
-413 EESSDTEQQEELRGA
+413 EESSETEP
-428 SQENDAET
+428 QENDAQT
-436 SGSGRFEYQSPP
+436 SGASRFEYQSPP

-456 PLLTRMSSERTLAV
+456 PLLTKMSSERTLAV

-485 TWQLCRSVF
+485 TWQLCRNVF

-526 AFRALTEERQRLQ
+526 AFLALTEERQRLK
-539 ALLPPEWAEDFT
+539 ALLPQEWARDFT
-551 TFFSLNGETLMALM
+551 TFFTLNGETLMALM

-604 HPTKAGFFTD
+604 QPTKAGFFAD
-614 LKHTQIIDALNEAGF
+614 LKHAQIIDALNEAGL

-635 AEKMKKGDAAELA
+635 AQKMKKGDAAELA

-674 AASGADSDTDNNDPA
+674 AVSEADSDSDNNDPA

>member
-1 MSVADVKSK
+1 MSVTESK
-10 VVKNTRAKKVTA
+10 PKAAKKTSVKKVTDA
-22 DEEATVSAA
+22 EQAAVKAA
-31 LDAAPLEHAPLS
+31 LEAAPLERAPLS

-57 SSESVESLAAT
+57 SAESVESLAAT

-78 VAHALPDGQLA
+78 VAHSLPDGQLA

-102 LLSQQVLRA
+102 LLSQQVLTP
-111 DHPVPFKRVSE
+111 DHPVPFKRVTE
-122 DMAALVSY
+122 DMAALVSHI
-130 VENAQ
+130 ENAQ

-150 QAAQGK
+150 QAALGK

-162 AEVGYSTRH
+162 AEAGYSTRH

-200 VLCLEDDQERQVRVY
+200 VLCLEDDQERQVSVY
-215 ESVKAGWPELPVSM
+215 ESVKSGRPDLPLFM
-229 LKKQITDKEIS
+229 LKQQITDKEIS

-288 EAMAQEIQA
+288 GAMAQEIQA
-297 QEGWKWSMGRMRSL
+297 QEGWKWSMGRMRAL
-311 WPHGDGMEYRLT
+311 WPHGDGLEYRLT
-323 DAPEPVYISD
+323 DEPEPVYIDD
-333 EEQRLT
+333 EESRIN
-339 ALYEKGDECAEGGDD
+339 ALYEKADDCASSDDD
-354 DGYSDAERE
+354 DGYLAATDEI
-363 WEAIEKAAQIRAW
+363 EAIDLAAQIRAW
-376 TPEFRATSGVVV
+376 TPETRAVTGVVV
-388 GFDGYGDLC
+388 GFNGIGELS

-406 DIETVET
+406 DIGTVET
-413 EESSDTEQQEELRGA
+413 EESSETEP
-428 SQENDAET
+428 QENDAQT
-436 SGSGRFEYQSPP
+436 SGASRFEYQSPP

-456 PLLTRMSSERTLAV
+456 PLLTKMSSERTLAV

-494 SGGYTRSRPFRI
+494 TAGYFRSRPFRI

-516 GNAPSGENGA
+516 GNAPSGESGA
-526 AFRALTEERQRLQ
+526 AFLALTVERKRLE
-539 ALLPPEWAEDFT
+539 ALLPKGWGEDLT
-551 TFFSLNGETLMALM
+551 AFFSLNGETLMALM

-580 CGHTSRSQLIEL
+580 CGHTSRSNLIEL
-592 EAALGFHLRDWW
+592 EAALGFNLRDWW
-604 HPTKAGFFTD
+604 NPTKAGLFAD
-614 LKHTQIIDALNEAGF
+614 LKHAQIIDALNEAGL

-674 AASGADSDTDNNDPA
+674 AASEADSDKDNNDSA

>member
-1 MSVADVKSK
+1 MSVANVNAKAAKKTS
-10 VVKNTRAKKVTA
+10 VKKVTDA
-22 DEEATVSAA
+22 EQAAVSAA
-31 LDAAPLEHAPLS
+31 LEAAPLEHAPLS

-190 DDKLT
+190 DDLLT

-200 VLCLEDDQERQVRVY
+200 ALCLEDDLERQVRVY

-240 VTDRRF
+240 VTDCRF

-267 QQEGEG
+267 QQDGDG
-273 TADIVLLEKLTVQKL
+273 TADNVLLEKLAVQKL
-288 EAMAQEIQA
+288 EAMAQEILA
-297 QEGWKWSMGRMRSL
+297 QEGWKWSMGRMASVRTYVDSL
-311 WPHGDGMEYRLT
+311 EYRLT
-323 DAPEPVYISD
+323 DAPEPVYTAD

-339 ALYEKGDECAEGGDD
+339 VLYEKGDECSEGGDD

-363 WEAIEKAAQIRAW
+363 WEAIEKAAQVRAW

-388 GFDGYGDLC
+388 GFNGYGDLC

-406 DIETVET
+406 DVET
-413 EESSDTEQQEELRGA
+413 EDNSDTEQP
-428 SQENDAET
+428 QENDAET
-436 SGSGRFEYQSPP
+436 SGASRFEYQSPP

-456 PLLTRMSSERTLAV
+456 PLLTKMSSERTLAV

-494 SGGYTRSRPFRI
+494 SGGHFRSRPFRI

-516 GNAPSGENGA
+516 GNAPSGKDGA
-526 AFRALTEERQRLQ
+526 AFLALTEERKRLE
-539 ALLPPEWAEDFT
+539 ALLPKGWGEDLT
-551 TFFSLNGETLMALM
+551 AFFSLNDETLMALM

-580 CGHTSRSQLIEL
+580 CGHTSRSNLIEL
-592 EAALGFHLRDWW
+592 EAALDFHLRDWW
-604 HPTKAGFFTD
+604 HPTKAGLFGD
-614 LKHTQIIDALNEAGF
+614 LTHARIIDALNEAGL

-648 ENRMRDTRWVPAWMK
+648 ENRMRDTRWVAAWMK

-674 AASGADSDTDNNDPA
+674 TASEADIDTDNNDAA

>member
-1 MSVADVKSK
+1 MSVANVKAK
-10 VVKNTRAKKVTA
+10 APKNTRVKKVTA
-22 DEEATVSAA
+22 DEQVAVNAA

-43 AFVVSPLNARTIPY
+43 AFVVSPLNVRTIPY
-57 SSESVESLAAT
+57 SSESVEGLAAS
-68 IKSVGLLQNL
+68 IRSVGLLQNL

-102 LLSQQVLRA
+102 LLSQQVLTP
-111 DHPVPFKRVSE
+111 DHPVAFKRVSE
-122 DMAALVSY
+122 EMAALVSHI
-130 VENAQ
+130 ENAQ

-150 QAAQGK
+150 MAAQGK

-162 AEVGYSTRH
+162 AEAGYSTRH

-190 DDKLT
+190 DDHLT

-200 VLCLEDDQERQVRVY
+200 VLCLEDDQERQVSVY
-215 ESVKAGWPELPVSM
+215 ESVKSGWPELPLSM

-273 TADIVLLEKLTVQKL
+273 TADTVLLEKLTVQKL
-288 EAMAQEIQA
+288 EAMAQEIQE

-333 EEQRLT
+333 EKQRLT

-397 VQRGVIRLS
+397 VQRGVIRLT
-406 DIETVET
+406 DIGTVET
-413 EESSDTEQQEELRGA
+413 EESSDTEQP
-428 SQENDAET
+428 QENDAQT
-436 SGSGRFEYQSPP
+436 SSASRFEYQSPP

-456 PLLTRMSSERTLAV
+456 PLLTKMSSERTLAV

-485 TWQLCRSVF
+485 TWHLCRSVF
-494 SGGYTRSRPFRI
+494 TAGYFRSRPFRI

-516 GNAPSGENGA
+516 GNAPSGKDGA
-526 AFRALTEERQRLQ
+526 AFLALTVERKRLE
-539 ALLPPEWAEDFT
+539 ALLPKGWGEDLT
-551 TFFSLNGETLMALM
+551 AFFSLNGETLMALL

-592 EAALGFHLRDWW
+592 EAALGFNLRDWW
-604 HPTKAGFFTD
+604 QPTKAGFFAD
-614 LKHTQIIDALNEAGF
+614 LKHAQIIDALNEAGL

-635 AEKMKKGDAAELA
+635 AQKMKKGDAAELA
-648 ENRMRDTRWVPAWMK
+648 ENRMRDSRWVPAWMK

-674 AASGADSDTDNNDPA
+674 AASEADSDSDNNDPA

>member
-1 MSVADVKSK
+1 MSVANVNAKAAK
-10 VVKNTRAKKVTA
+10 KTRAKKVTDA
-22 DEEATVSAA
+22 EQAAVSAA
-31 LDAAPLEHAPLS
+31 LEAAPLEHAPLS

-57 SSESVESLAAT
+57 SAESVESLAAT

-102 LLSQQVLRA
+102 LLSQQVLTP
-111 DHPVPFKRVSE
+111 DHPVAFKRVSE

-130 VENAQ
+130 IENAQ

-150 QAAQGK
+150 QAALGK

-162 AEVGYSTRH
+162 SEAGYSTRH

-190 DDKLT
+190 DDQLT

-200 VLCLEDDQERQVRVY
+200 VLCLEDDQERQVSVY
-215 ESVKAGWPELPVSM
+215 ESVKSGWPELPLSM

-246 LFVGREAYEN
+246 LFVGRDAYEN

-273 TADIVLLEKLTVQKL
+273 TADLVLLEKLTVQKL

-311 WPHGDGMEYRLT
+311 WPDGNGMEYHLT

-339 ALYEKGDECAEGGDD
+339 ALYEKGDECAESGDD

-388 GFDGYGDLC
+388 GFNGYGDLLI
-397 VQRGVIRLS
+397 QRGVIRLA
-406 DIETVET
+406 DVETAAT
-413 EESSDTEQQEELRGA
+413 EESSDTEQP
-428 SQENDAET
+428 QENDAQT
-436 SGSGRFEYQSPP
+436 SSASRFEYQSPP

-456 PLLTRMSSERTLAV
+456 PLLTKMSSERTLAV

-494 SGGYTRSRPFRI
+494 TADHFRSRPFRI

-516 GNAPSGENGA
+516 GNAPSGKDGA
-526 AFRALTEERQRLQ
+526 AFLALTEERKRLE
-539 ALLPPEWAEDFT
+539 ALLPKGWGEDLT
-551 TFFSLNGETLMALM
+551 AFFSLNGETLMALM

-580 CGHTSRSQLIEL
+580 CGHTSRSNLIEL

-604 HPTKAGFFTD
+604 HPTKAGLFGD
-614 LKHTQIIDALNEAGF
+614 LTHARIIDALNEAGL

-635 AEKMKKGDAAELA
+635 AQKMKKGDAAELA

-674 AASGADSDTDNNDPA
+674 AASEADSDTDNNDPA

>member
-1 MSVADVKSK
+1 MSVADVKAKTPKS
-10 VVKNTRAKKVTA
+10 TRAKKVTA
-22 DEEATVSAA
+22 DEQATVKAA

-43 AFVVSPLNARTIPY
+43 AFVMSPLNARTIPY
-57 SSESVESLAAT
+57 SAESVESLAAT

-102 LLSQQVLRA
+102 LRSQQVLTP
-111 DHPVPFKRVSE
+111 DHPVAFKRVSE

-130 VENAQ
+130 IENAQ

-162 AEVGYSTRH
+162 AEAGYSTRH

-200 VLCLEDDQERQVRVY
+200 VLCLEDDQERQVSVY
-215 ESVKAGWPELPVSM
+215 ESVKAGWPELPLSM

-267 QQEGEG
+267 QQEGDG

-297 QEGWKWSMGRMRSL
+297 QEGWKWSMGRMKSL
-311 WPHGDGMEYRLT
+311 WPHGDGLEYRLT
-323 DAPEPVYISD
+323 DEPAPVYVGEEEKRIEELFNKLEYCSENND
-333 EEQRLT
+333 E
-339 ALYEKGDECAEGGDD
+339 
-354 DGYSDAERE
+354 DGYSAASDEID
-363 WEAIEKAAQIRAW
+363 AIEQAAQIRAW
-376 TPEFRATSGVVV
+376 TPETRATTGVVV
-388 GFDGYGDLC
+388 GFNAYGELC
-397 VQRGVIRLS
+397 VDRGVIRLA

-413 EESSDTEQQEELRGA
+413 EESRDAEQPQEP
-428 SQENDAET
+428 QESTAET
-436 SGSGRFEYQSPP
+436 SGASRYEYQSPP

-456 PLLTRMSSERTLAV
+456 PLLTKMSSERTLAV

-485 TWQLCRSVF
+485 TWQLCRNVF

-526 AFRALTEERQRLQ
+526 AFLALTEERQRLK
-539 ALLPPEWAEDFT
+539 ALLPQEWARDFT
-551 TFFSLNGETLMALM
+551 TFFTLNGETLMALM

-592 EAALGFHLRDWW
+592 EAALGFNLRDWW
-604 HPTKAGFFTD
+604 QPTKAGFFAD
-614 LKHTQIIDALNEAGF
+614 LKHTQIIDALNEAGL

-635 AEKMKKGDAAELA
+635 AQKMKKGDAAELA

-674 AASGADSDTDNNDPA
+674 AASEADSNSDNTDPA

>member
-1 MSVADVKSK
+1 
-10 VVKNTRAKKVTA
+10 
-22 DEEATVSAA
+22 
-31 LDAAPLEHAPLS
+31 
-43 AFVVSPLNARTIPY
+43 
-57 SSESVESLAAT
+57 
-68 IKSVGLLQNL
+68 
-78 VAHALPDGQLA
+78 
-89 VAAGGRRL
+89 
-97 TALNL
+97 
-102 LLSQQVLRA
+102 
-111 DHPVPFKRVSE
+111 
-122 DMAALVSY
+122 
-130 VENAQ
+130 
-135 RSDMHAAEQIASFGT
+135 
-150 QAAQGK
+150 
-156 TAEQIG
+156 
-162 AEVGYSTRH
+162 
-171 VQRMLKLAN
+171 
-180 LAPSLLKLLA
+180 
-190 DDKLT
+190 
-195 VEQCQ
+195 
-200 VLCLEDDQERQVRVY
+200 
-215 ESVKAGWPELPVSM
+215 
-229 LKKQITDKEIS
+229 
-240 VTDRRF
+240 
-246 LFVGREAYEN
+246 
-256 AGGVVR
+256 
-262 EDLFS
+262 
-267 QQEGEG
+267 
-273 TADIVLLEKLTVQKL
+273 
-288 EAMAQEIQA
+288 
-297 QEGWKWSMGRMRSL
+297 MRSL
-311 WPHGDGMEYRLT
+311 WPHGDGLEYRLT
-323 DAPEPVYISD
+323 DAPEPIYIND

-388 GFDGYGDLC
+388 GFNGYGDLLI
-397 VQRGVIRLS
+397 QRGVIRLA
-406 DIETVET
+406 DVNTEET
-413 EESSDTEQQEELRGA
+413 EESSETEP
-428 SQENDAET
+428 QENDAQT
-436 SGSGRFEYQSPP
+436 SGASRFEYQSPP

-456 PLLTRMSSERTLAV
+456 PLLTKMSSERTLAV

-485 TWQLCRSVF
+485 TWQLCRNVF

-526 AFRALTEERQRLQ
+526 AFLALTEERQRLK
-539 ALLPPEWAEDFT
+539 ALLPQEWAKDFT
-551 TFFSLNGETLMALM
+551 TFFTLNGETLMALM

-604 HPTKAGFFTD
+604 HPTKAGLFGD
-614 LKHTQIIDALNEAGF
+614 LTHARIIDALNEAGL

>member
-1 MSVADVKSK
+1 MSVANVNAKAAKKTS
-10 VVKNTRAKKVTA
+10 AKKVTDA
-22 DEEATVSAA
+22 EQAAVSAA
-31 LDAAPLEHAPLS
+31 LEAAPLEHAPLS

-57 SSESVESLAAT
+57 SAESVESLAAT

-102 LLSQQVLRA
+102 LLSQQVLTP
-111 DHPVPFKRVSE
+111 DHPVAFKRVSE

-130 VENAQ
+130 IENAQ

-150 QAAQGK
+150 QAALGK

-162 AEVGYSTRH
+162 SEAGYSTRH

-200 VLCLEDDQERQVRVY
+200 VLCLEDDQERQVSVY
-215 ESVKAGWPELPVSM
+215 ESVKSGWPELPLSM

-246 LFVGREAYEN
+246 LFVGRDAYEN

-273 TADIVLLEKLTVQKL
+273 TADTVLLEKLTVQKL

-339 ALYEKGDECAEGGDD
+339 ALYEKGDECAESGDD

-388 GFDGYGDLC
+388 GFNGYGDLLI
-397 VQRGVIRLS
+397 QRGVIRLA

-413 EESSDTEQQEELRGA
+413 EESRDMEQP
-428 SQENDAET
+428 QENDAQT
-436 SGSGRFEYQSPP
+436 SSASRFEYQSPP

-456 PLLTRMSSERTLAV
+456 PLLTKMSSERTLAV

-494 SGGYTRSRPFRI
+494 TAGHFRSRPFRI

-516 GNAPSGENGA
+516 GNAPSGKDGA
-526 AFRALTEERQRLQ
+526 AFLVLTEERKRLE
-539 ALLPPEWAEDFT
+539 ALLPKGWGEDLT
-551 TFFSLNGETLMALM
+551 AFFSLNGETLMALM

-580 CGHTSRSQLIEL
+580 CGHTSRSNLIEL
-592 EAALGFHLRDWW
+592 EAALGFNLRDWW
-604 HPTKAGFFTD
+604 NPTKAGLFAD
-614 LKHTQIIDALNEAGF
+614 LKHVQIIDALNEAGL

-635 AEKMKKGDAAELA
+635 AQKMKKGDAAELA

-674 AASGADSDTDNNDPA
+674 AVSEADSDTDNNDPA
-689 HAA
+689 QAA

>member
-1 MSVADVKSK
+1 MSVTESK
-10 VVKNTRAKKVTA
+10 PKAAKKTSVKKVTDA
-22 DEEATVSAA
+22 EQAAVSAA
-31 LDAAPLEHAPLS
+31 LDAAPVELAPLS

-57 SSESVESLAAT
+57 SAESVESLAAT

-78 VAHALPDGQLA
+78 VAHSLPDGQLA

-102 LLSQQVLRA
+102 LLSQQVLTP
-111 DHPVPFKRVSE
+111 DHPVPFKRVTE
-122 DMAALVSY
+122 DMAALVSHI
-130 VENAQ
+130 ENAQ

-150 QAAQGK
+150 QAALGK

-162 AEVGYSTRH
+162 AEAGYSTRH

-200 VLCLEDDQERQVRVY
+200 VLCLEDDQERQVSVY
-215 ESVKAGWPELPVSM
+215 ESVKSGRPDLPLFM
-229 LKKQITDKEIS
+229 LKQQITDKEIS

-297 QEGWKWSMGRMRSL
+297 QEGWKWSMGRMRAL
-311 WPHGDGMEYRLT
+311 WPHGDGLEYRLT
-323 DAPEPVYISD
+323 DEPEPVYIDD
-333 EEQRLT
+333 EESRIN
-339 ALYEKGDECAEGGDD
+339 ALYEKADDCASSDDD
-354 DGYSDAERE
+354 DGYLAATDEI
-363 WEAIEKAAQIRAW
+363 EAIDLAAQIRAW
-376 TPEFRATSGVVV
+376 TPETRAVTGVVV
-388 GFDGYGDLC
+388 GFNGIGELS

-406 DIETVET
+406 DIGTVET
-413 EESSDTEQQEELRGA
+413 EESSETEPQDNDAQTSGA
-428 SQENDAET
+428 S
-436 SGSGRFEYQSPP
+436 RFEYQSPP

-456 PLLTRMSSERTLAV
+456 PLLTKMSSERTLAV

-485 TWQLCRSVF
+485 TWQLCRNVF

-526 AFRALTEERQRLQ
+526 AFLALTEERQRLK
-539 ALLPPEWAEDFT
+539 ALLPQEWAKDFT
-551 TFFSLNGETLMALM
+551 TFFTLNGETLMALM

-592 EAALGFHLRDWW
+592 EAALGFNLRDWW
-604 HPTKAGFFTD
+604 QPTKAGFFAD
-614 LKHTQIIDALNEAGF
+614 LKHAQIIDALNEAGL

-635 AEKMKKGDAAELA
+635 AQKMKKGDAAELA

-674 AASGADSDTDNNDPA
+674 AVSEADSDSDNNDPA

>member
-1 MSVADVKSK
+1 MSVTDVKAKTPKS
-10 VVKNTRAKKVTA
+10 TRAKKVTA
-22 DEEATVSAA
+22 DEQATVKAA

-43 AFVVSPLNARTIPY
+43 AFVMSPLNARTIPY
-57 SSESVESLAAT
+57 SAESVESLAAT

-102 LLSQQVLRA
+102 LLSQQVLTP
-111 DHPVPFKRVSE
+111 DHPVAFKRVSE

-130 VENAQ
+130 IENAQ

-162 AEVGYSTRH
+162 AEAGYSTRH

-200 VLCLEDDQERQVRVY
+200 VLCLEDDQERQVSVY
-215 ESVKAGWPELPVSM
+215 ESVKSGRPDLPLFM
-229 LKKQITDKEIS
+229 LKQQITDKEIS

-267 QQEGEG
+267 QQDGEG

-288 EAMAQEIQA
+288 EAMAQEIQE

-311 WPHGDGMEYRLT
+311 WPHGDGLEYRLT
-323 DAPEPVYISD
+323 DEPEPVYIDD
-333 EEQRLT
+333 EESRIN
-339 ALYEKGDECAEGGDD
+339 ALYEKADDCASSDDD
-354 DGYSDAERE
+354 DGYLAARDEI
-363 WEAIEKAAQIRAW
+363 EAIDLAAQIRAW
-376 TPEFRATSGVVV
+376 TPETRAVTGVVV
-388 GFDGYGDLC
+388 GFNGIGELS

-413 EESSDTEQQEELRGA
+413 EESSGTEP
-428 SQENDAET
+428 QENDAQT
-436 SGSGRFEYQSPP
+436 SGASRFEYQSPP
-448 DEAEGISL
+448 DEAGGISL
-456 PLLTRMSSERTLAV
+456 PLLTKMSSERTLAV

-494 SGGYTRSRPFRI
+494 SGGYTPSRPFRI

-526 AFRALTEERQRLQ
+526 AFLALTEERQRLK
-539 ALLPPEWAEDFT
+539 ALLPQEWARDFT
-551 TFFSLNGETLMALM
+551 TFFTLNGETLMALM

-580 CGHTSRSQLIEL
+580 CGHTLRSQLIEL
-592 EAALGFHLRDWW
+592 EAALGFNLRDWW
-604 HPTKAGFFTD
+604 QPTKAGFFAD
-614 LKHTQIIDALNEAGF
+614 LKHTQIIDALNEAGL

-635 AEKMKKGDAAELA
+635 AQKMKKGDAAELA

-674 AASGADSDTDNNDPA
+674 AASEADSDSDNTGSA

>member
-1 MSVADVKSK
+1 MSVANVKAKAPKKTS
-10 VVKNTRAKKVTA
+10 VKQVTDA
-22 DEEATVSAA
+22 EQAAVSAA
-31 LDAAPLEHAPLS
+31 LEAAPLEYAPLS

-78 VAHALPDGQLA
+78 IAHALPDGQLA

-102 LLSQQVLRA
+102 LCSQQVLTP
-111 DHPVPFKRVSE
+111 DHPVAFKRVAE

-130 VENAQ
+130 IENAQ

-162 AEVGYSTRH
+162 SEAGYSTRH

-190 DDKLT
+190 DDHLT

-200 VLCLEDDQERQVRVY
+200 VLCLEDDQERQVSVY
-215 ESVKAGWPELPVSM
+215 ESVKSGRPDLPLFM

-288 EAMAQEIQA
+288 EAMAQEIQE
-297 QEGWKWSMGRMRSL
+297 QEGWKWSMGRMKSL
-311 WPHGDGMEYRLT
+311 WPHGDGLEYRLM
-323 DAPEPVYISD
+323 DEPEPVYIND
-333 EEQRLT
+333 EESRIN
-339 ALYEKGDECAEGGDD
+339 ALYEKADDCASSDDD
-354 DGYSDAERE
+354 DGYLAATNEI
-363 WEAIEKAAQIRAW
+363 EAIDLAAQIRAW
-376 TPEFRATSGVVV
+376 TPETRAVTGVVV
-388 GFDGYGDLC
+388 GFNGIGELS

-406 DIETVET
+406 DIETMET
-413 EESSDTEQQEELRGA
+413 EESSETEP
-428 SQENDAET
+428 QENDAQT
-436 SGSGRFEYQSPP
+436 SGASRFEYQSPP

-551 TFFSLNGETLMALM
+551 TFFTLNGETLMALM

-674 AASGADSDTDNNDPA
+674 AASEADSDTDNNDPA

>member
-1 MSVADVKSK
+1 MSVANVNAKAAKKTS
-10 VVKNTRAKKVTA
+10 VKKVTDA
-22 DEEATVSAA
+22 EQAAVSAA
-31 LDAAPLEHAPLS
+31 LEAAPLEHAPLS

-97 TALNL
+97 TALNQ
-102 LLSQQVLRA
+102 LLSQQVLTP
-111 DHPVPFKRVSE
+111 DHPVAFKRVSE

-130 VENAQ
+130 IENAQ

-150 QAAQGK
+150 QAALGK

-162 AEVGYSTRH
+162 AEAGYSTRH

-200 VLCLEDDQERQVRVY
+200 VLCLEDDQERQVSVY
-215 ESVKAGWPELPVSM
+215 ESVKSGWPELPVSM

-246 LFVGREAYEN
+246 LFVGRDAYEN

-273 TADIVLLEKLTVQKL
+273 TADLVLLEKLTVQKL

-339 ALYEKGDECAEGGDD
+339 ALYEKGDECAESGDD

-363 WEAIEKAAQIRAW
+363 WEAIEKDAQVRAW

-388 GFDGYGDLC
+388 GFNGYGDLLI
-397 VQRGVIRLS
+397 QRGVIRLA
-406 DIETVET
+406 DIGTVET
-413 EESSDTEQQEELRGA
+413 EESSDTEQP
-428 SQENDAET
+428 QENDAQT
-436 SGSGRFEYQSPP
+436 SSASRFEYQSPP

-456 PLLTRMSSERTLAV
+456 PLLTKMSSERTLAV

-494 SGGYTRSRPFRI
+494 SGGHFRSRPFRI

-516 GNAPSGENGA
+516 GNAPSGKDGA
-526 AFRALTEERQRLQ
+526 AFLALTEERKRLE
-539 ALLPPEWAEDFT
+539 ALLPKGWGEDLT
-551 TFFSLNGETLMALM
+551 AFFSLNGETLMALM

-580 CGHTSRSQLIEL
+580 CGHTSRSNLIEL

-604 HPTKAGFFTD
+604 HPTKAGLFGD
-614 LKHTQIIDALNEAGF
+614 LTHARIIDALNEAGL

-635 AEKMKKGDAAELA
+635 AQKMKKGDAAELA

-674 AASGADSDTDNNDPA
+674 TVSDTDNNDPA

>member
-10 VVKNTRAKKVTA
+10 AVKNTRAKKVTA
-22 DEEATVSAA
+22 DEQAAVSAA
-31 LDAAPLEHAPLS
+31 LDAAPVEIAPLS
-43 AFVVSPLNARTIPY
+43 AFVLSPLNARTIPY
-57 SSESVESLAAT
+57 SAESVESLAAT

-190 DDKLT
+190 DDHLT

-200 VLCLEDDQERQVRVY
+200 ALCLEDDQERQVSVY
-215 ESVKAGWPELPVSM
+215 ESVKSGWPELPVSM

-240 VTDRRF
+240 ISDRRF

-267 QQEGEG
+267 QQDGDG
-273 TADIVLLEKLTVQKL
+273 TADTVLLEKLTVQKL
-288 EAMAQEIQA
+288 EVMAQEIQEL
-297 QEGWKWSMGRMRSL
+297 EGWKWSMGRMVSIRTYGDSL
-311 WPHGDGMEYRLT
+311 EYSLT

-339 ALYEKGDECAEGGDD
+339 ALYEKGDECAEAGDD

-363 WEAIEKAAQIRAW
+363 WKAIEKAAQIRAW

-397 VQRGVIRLS
+397 VQRGVIRLA

-413 EESSDTEQQEELRGA
+413 EESSGTEPQESDAEPSGA
-428 SQENDAET
+428 S
-436 SGSGRFEYQSPP
+436 RFEYQSPP

-551 TFFSLNGETLMALM
+551 TFFTLNGETLMALM

-674 AASGADSDTDNNDPA
+674 AASEADSATDNNDPA

>member
-1 MSVADVKSK
+1 MSVANVKAKAPKKTS
-10 VVKNTRAKKVTA
+10 VKQVTDA
-22 DEEATVSAA
+22 EQAAVSAA
-31 LDAAPLEHAPLS
+31 LEAAPLEYAPLS

-57 SSESVESLAAT
+57 SSESVESLATT

-78 VAHALPDGQLA
+78 IAHALPDGQLA

-102 LLSQQVLRA
+102 LCSQQVLTP
-111 DHPVPFKRVSE
+111 DHPVAFKRVAE

-130 VENAQ
+130 IENAQ

-162 AEVGYSTRH
+162 SEAGYSTRH

-190 DDKLT
+190 DDHLT

-200 VLCLEDDQERQVRVY
+200 VLCLEDDQERQVSVY
-215 ESVKAGWPELPVSM
+215 ESVKSGRPDLPLFM

-288 EAMAQEIQA
+288 EAMAQEIQE
-297 QEGWKWSMGRMRSL
+297 QEGWKWSMGRMKSL
-311 WPHGDGMEYRLT
+311 WPHGDGLEYRLM
-323 DAPEPVYISD
+323 DEPEPVYIND
-333 EEQRLT
+333 EESRIN
-339 ALYEKGDECAEGGDD
+339 ALYEKADDCASSDDD
-354 DGYSDAERE
+354 DGYLAATNEI
-363 WEAIEKAAQIRAW
+363 EAIDLAAQIRAW
-376 TPEFRATSGVVV
+376 TPETRAVTGVVV
-388 GFDGYGDLC
+388 GFNGIGELS

-406 DIETVET
+406 DIETMET
-413 EESSDTEQQEELRGA
+413 EESSETEP
-428 SQENDAET
+428 QENDAQT
-436 SGSGRFEYQSPP
+436 SGASRFEYQSPP

-551 TFFSLNGETLMALM
+551 TFFTLNGETLMALM

-674 AASGADSDTDNNDPA
+674 AASEADSDTDNNDPA